1 MAEGI
6 RNQAEQIQKGG
17 EYMLIDRMYVDVV
30 RIDEVS
36 VSDGEGGFI
45 TEYVEGAPFTAA
57 IAFDGSVSTAI
68 AQKNGAKGSYK
79 ITTPYNAKLKY
90 GDIIKRVEDGK
101 MFLITGKENSTP
113 RVATFSFNVVQ
124 AEEWEKP
131 ND

>member
-1 MAEGI
+1 
-6 RNQAEQIQKGG
+6 
-17 EYMLIDRMYVDVV
+17 MLIDRMYVDVV